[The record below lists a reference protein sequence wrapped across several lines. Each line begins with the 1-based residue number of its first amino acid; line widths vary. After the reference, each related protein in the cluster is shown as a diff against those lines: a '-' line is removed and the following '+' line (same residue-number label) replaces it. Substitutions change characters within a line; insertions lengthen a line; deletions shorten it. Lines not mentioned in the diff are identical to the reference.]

1 MHISRAEALLVLGW
15 QVLRGIV
22 ALSAT
27 WADHFQVNRLRLT
40 PGRIE
45 RGCRS
50 QPMKT
55 GTTNA

>member
-27 WADHFQVNRLRLT
+27 GADHFQIA
-40 PGRIE
+40 RIGACAE
-45 RGCRS
+45 LAS
-50 QPMKT
+50 
-55 GTTNA
+55 